1 MRILSSYLSGTWQ
14 RGQGHTSTLFN
25 AATGEPIAETST
37 AGLDLDAALQYGRDV
52 GGPALRSLSFTE
64 RGALLSAMSA
74 ALRDHREALID
85 LAAENMGATRGD
97 AKFDIDGASGTLAY
111 YGQLASSL
119 GDTAWL
125 LDGDQ
130 IRLSR
135 SKRFVGQHIL
145 TPRRGVAIHIN
156 AFNFPA
162 WNMAEKAACALLAGV
177 PVLAK
182 PGTATALTAWRIMQ
196 LWVEEA
202 GLPAGAFQLL
212 CGSVGSLLDHVQPQ
226 DCIVFTGS
234 GDTAVK
240 IKTHPQVLARNVPV
254 NVEADSLNAAV
265 LGPDVEVG
273 SDTFHM
279 FLTEVTRELTQK
291 AGQKCTAIRRILIP
305 AALLDDALAGLCER
319 LDQHVIGDPTDR
331 LTTIGALSTPSQKRD
346 VAAGVAALEASGAAR
361 IWGDPSSA
369 PTAGYYVAPQLF
381 LSKDGVNAAFV
392 HDHEV
397 FGPVATVLPYD
408 GSVAEAAAIVA
419 RGGGCLV
426 TSVFADD
433 RNWVGPL
440 LLEMAPSHGRLM
452 WGSARIAD
460 QGTGHGAVMPG
471 LMHGGPGRA
480 GGGSELGGE
489 RGLTFYLQRT
499 AIQGDSALLKRLF
512 GAAD

>member
-291 AGQKCTAIRRILIP
+291 ATR
-305 AALLDDALAGLCER
+305 
-319 LDQHVIGDPTDR
+319 
-331 LTTIGALSTPSQKRD
+331 
-346 VAAGVAALEASGAAR
+346 SGY
-361 IWGDPSSA
+361 
-369 PTAGYYVAPQLF
+369 T
-381 LSKDGVNAAFV
+381 
-392 HDHEV
+392 
-397 FGPVATVLPYD
+397 
-408 GSVAEAAAIVA
+408 
-419 RGGGCLV
+419 
-426 TSVFADD
+426 
-433 RNWVGPL
+433 
-440 LLEMAPSHGRLM
+440 
-452 WGSARIAD
+452 
-460 QGTGHGAVMPG
+460 
-471 LMHGGPGRA
+471 
-480 GGGSELGGE
+480 
-489 RGLTFYLQRT
+489 
-499 AIQGDSALLKRLF
+499 
-512 GAAD
+512 